1 MPKIQP
7 QIDELITKFLNGTLD
22 NSERTV
28 LEDWVNASD
37 SNKKVFENLSNKE
50 WVATELEKIYG
61 FDEDAGWETI
71 ATSLNSKSEGG
82 LIRPYSYWMKWVAAA
97 VVLITLASSGYWFS
111 IFSGSDEALVAN
123 LSQEERFGKDI
134 KAPESNKAILTL
146 GDGKKIVLEE
156 VSKGKLATDG
166 DVEVT
171 KTDDGQIIYK
181 GKKETRSNVVNENTL
196 FVPNGSKPVRLVL
209 ADGTEVWL
217 NSGSSLTYPS
227 QFVGIDRKVKMTGEV
242 FFDVA
247 KNPAKPFKVMA
258 SGLETQALGTQ
269 FNINAYADESIA
281 KITLIEGS
289 IKVERKKNKGIAD
302 HLIVKPGQQ
311 LLGAEAL
318 KLIDN
323 ANIDEVMAWKKGQF
337 YFEGANIQTIMSQ
350 ISKYYDIDV
359 VYKGNINYSFVMKIS
374 RTVPISELLKIME
387 LTDLVRFKI
396 DGNKITVM
404 EFNKK

>member
-1 MPKIQP
+1 MLNIQP
-7 QIDELITKFLNGTLD
+7 QIDDLISKFLKGTLD

-37 SNKKVFENLSNKE
+37 ANKKVFENLSNKE
-50 WVATELEKIYG
+50 WVATELEKIYE

-71 ATSLNSKSEGG
+71 ATSLNSKSAGG
-82 LIRPYSYWMKWVAAA
+82 SIRPYWMKWVAAA
-97 VVLITLASSGYWFS
+97 AVLITLASSSYWFS
-111 IFSGSDEALVAN
+111 MFSGSDEAFVAN

-134 KAPESNKAILTL
+134 KAPESNKAILIL
-146 GDGKKIVLEE
+146 GDGRKIVLEE

-196 FVPNGSKPVRLVL
+196 FVPRGSKAVRLVL

-247 KNPAKPFKVMA
+247 RNPSKPFKVMA
-258 SGLETQALGTQ
+258 NGLETQALGTQ
-269 FNINAYADESIA
+269 FNINAYADESVA

-289 IKVERKKNKGIAD
+289 IKVARKKNKGIAD

-311 LLGAEAL
+311 LLGAEEL
-318 KLIDN
+318 KLIDH
-323 ANIDEVMAWKKGQF
+323 ANIDEVMAWKNGQF

-350 ISKYYDIDV
+350 ISKYYDVDV
-359 VYKGNINYSFVMKIS
+359 VYKGDIHYSFVMKIS

-396 DGNKITVM
+396 DGNKIAVM
-404 EFNKK
+404 EFKKE